1 MADMTYT
8 EDQVRALRE
17 ALTSGVLT
25 VSYDGKS
32 VTYRS
37 VDEIKTA
44 LTKIENARAR
54 DAGPPRPGA
63 RSAGR
68 CARSASSPTRGFE
81 HAFLRP
87 PKQSSRRR
95 GLARTHRRVLARAP
109 HRRRSIPQAAIHEA
123 AGSGRRAAAWR
134 PGNPGALAT
143 TFTTGHDLRVKSH
156 DLVRR
161 NAWAGNAPLRPG
173 WRN

>member
-44 LTKIENARAR
+44 LAEIENARAR
-54 DAGPPRPGA
+54 DAGMQVRQIRIVGNK
-63 RSAGR
+63 
-68 CARSASSPTRGFE
+68 GF
-81 HAFLRP
+81 
-87 PKQSSRRR
+87 
-95 GLARTHRRVLARAP
+95 
-109 HRRRSIPQAAIHEA
+109 
-123 AGSGRRAAAWR
+123 
-134 PGNPGALAT
+134 
-143 TFTTGHDLRVKSH
+143 
-156 DLVRR
+156 
-161 NAWAGNAPLRPG
+161 
-173 WRN
+173 

>member
-44 LTKIENARAR
+44 LAEIENARGR
-54 DAGPPRPGA
+54 DAGRQV
-63 RSAGR
+63 RQIRIVSNK
-68 CARSASSPTRGFE
+68 GF
-81 HAFLRP
+81 
-87 PKQSSRRR
+87 
-95 GLARTHRRVLARAP
+95 
-109 HRRRSIPQAAIHEA
+109 
-123 AGSGRRAAAWR
+123 
-134 PGNPGALAT
+134 
-143 TFTTGHDLRVKSH
+143 
-156 DLVRR
+156 
-161 NAWAGNAPLRPG
+161 
-173 WRN
+173 